1 MTRNIQNK
9 KRNTVKKAYQ
19 KPQLKNL
26 GSVKALTLKLGSDTD
41 MMGGH
46 V

>member
-1 MTRNIQNK
+1 MIKINRMISKK
-9 KRNTVKKAYQ
+9 KRYQ
-19 KPQLKNL
+19 RPQLKNL